1 MFEGFDDAFLD
12 TSGARIRVRHGGAG
26 PPLLLLHGNPQ
37 TSAMWRHQAAAL
49 KDRFTLICPDLR
61 GYGFSSKPPP
71 GEDHVNYS
79 KREMARDM
87 VEVMEQLGHTRFG
100 LVGHDRGGRV
110 AHRLA
115 YDRPDRVHRLM
126 VLDIAPT
133 REMLAGTTH
142 EMATAYWHWFFMVLP
157 HPMPERMMAADPD
170 RFWMD
175 KCSRQGDAAAFGE
188 ALEEYLEAF
197 RNPETIRGSCED
209 YRAAATIDIAHDDA
223 ETGKL
228 EMPVRCLWA
237 KRGTVERCYD
247 PLALWRLR
255 AKDVTGQ
262 AYDCGHYMPEEV
274 PGEISAEIAAFFG
287 A

>member
-1 MFEGFDDAFLD
+1 MFERFEDTFID

-49 KDRFTLICPDLR
+49 KDRFKIVSPDLR

-71 GEDHVNYS
+71 GENHANYS

-87 VEVMEQLGHTRFG
+87 VEVMEQLGHKHFG

-115 YDRPDRVHRLM
+115 YDWADRVSRLM
-126 VLDIAPT
+126 VMDIAPT
-133 REMLAGTTH
+133 REMLAGTTQ

-170 RFWMD
+170 KFWMD

-237 KRGTVERCYD
+237 KQGTVEKCYD

-255 AKDVTGQ
+255 AADVTGQ
-262 AYDCGHYMPEEV
+262 AYDCGHYMPEEL
-274 PGEISAEIAAFFG
+274 PDEISAEIAAFFD